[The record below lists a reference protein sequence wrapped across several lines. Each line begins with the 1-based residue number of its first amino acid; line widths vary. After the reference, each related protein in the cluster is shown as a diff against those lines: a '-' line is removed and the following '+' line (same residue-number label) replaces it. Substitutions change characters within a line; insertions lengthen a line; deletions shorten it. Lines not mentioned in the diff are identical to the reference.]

1 MKTRFICVCAA
12 AALFVSAAASARE
25 LSAAGLF
32 PEAVFDAAEAGEAC
46 AAVKMSAP
54 DYSWEKGRW
63 RPPLV
68 VLLDGKKRA
77 SLIPVRGGEAAE
89 YKAFLGPVGAGRHT
103 VSIADPSKKDGRAI
117 VESVTAGVLYA
128 GDDGYERLRRAPIL
142 LGRQDN
148 ESSDTPL
155 MMWVVESK
163 TAAGRILEYTVV
175 FSNEDG
181 GTKTAELMARYGR
194 TVDIEYVYRAALD
207 ADGRLVSETFQG
219 PNHEELPFKGRK
231 IGEHPVLR
239 VCTFNNMVCDDGE
252 SPFVFMNYPVEFDA
266 GGVRERML
274 DREPWI
280 NRVAFEELA
289 REGKLTKS
297 TPDPERIKIDDPR
310 LYALVDIEADV
321 PPGGPGIEISLKT
334 AGGGEWRS
342 ASQGVDEMRFK
353 GSGKARLGIL
363 LPEGCGLKDIEAVR
377 LAAVGVPGSRATVIS
392 LGPITF
398 LDVDFRPLQKE
409 IIWKKKRALVAGSS
423 PAIIKIDE

>member
-1 MKTRFICVCAA
+1 MKTRFICVFAA
-12 AALFVSAAASARE
+12 AVLFVSAVAAQE
-25 LSAAGLF
+25 HPTVGMF
-32 PEAVFDAAEAGEAC
+32 PEAVFDAVEAGEAY
-46 AAVKMSAP
+46 AAVKVAAP
-54 DYSWEKGRW
+54 GYTWAKSRW

-68 VLLDGKKRA
+68 VLLNGKKRA
-77 SLIPVRGGEAAE
+77 SLIPIRGGEAAE
-89 YKAFLGPVGAGRHT
+89 YKVFLGPVGAGRHT
-103 VSIADPSKKDGRAI
+103 VSVADPSKKEGRVV
-117 VESVTAGVLYA
+117 VESVSAGILYPR
-128 GDDGYERLRRAPIL
+128 DDGYERISRAPVL

-148 ESSDTPL
+148 ESSDAPL
-155 MMWVVESK
+155 MMWTVESA
-163 TAAGRILEYTVV
+163 TASGIALEYTVL

-194 TVDIEYVYRAALD
+194 TVDIEYVYRVAFD

-219 PNHEELPFKGRK
+219 PNHEELPFNGRK

-239 VCTFNNMVCDDGE
+239 VCTFNNMVCDDGD

-266 GGVRERML
+266 DGVRERML

-280 NRVAFEELA
+280 NRVAFEELT

-297 TPDPERIKIDDPR
+297 TPDPERMKIDDPR

-321 PPGGPGIEISLKT
+321 PPGGPGIEISLKA

-353 GSGKARLGIL
+353 GAGKARLGVL
-363 LPEGCGLKDIEAVR
+363 MPEGCSPEDIEAVR
-377 LAAVGVPGSRATVIS
+377 LEAVGVPGSRATILS

-398 LDVDFRPLQKE
+398 LDADFRPSHKE
-409 IIWKKKRALVAGSS
+409 IIWKKKRALVAGSA
-423 PAIIKIDE
+423 PAIIKISE

>member
-1 MKTRFICVCAA
+1 MKTRFICACAA
-12 AALFVSAAASARE
+12 AVLSVSAAVAARE
-25 LSAAGLF
+25 LSAAELF
-32 PEAVFDAAEAGEAC
+32 PEAVFEAAEAGEAY
-46 AAVKMSAP
+46 AAVKVAAP
-54 DYSWEKGRW
+54 DYTWAKSRW
-63 RPPLV
+63 RPPLA
-68 VLLDGKKRA
+68 VLLNGKKRA
-77 SLIPVRGGEAAE
+77 SIIPFRGGEAAE
-89 YKAFLGPVGAGRHT
+89 YKVFLGPVGAGMHT
-103 VSIADPSKKDGRAI
+103 VSVADPSKKDGRAI
-117 VESVTAGVLYA
+117 VESVTAGVLCA
-128 GDDGYERLRRAPIL
+128 GDDGYERLRRAPVL
-142 LGRQDN
+142 LGRQDS

-155 MMWVVESK
+155 MMWAVESE
-163 TAAGRILEYTVV
+163 ADAGRALEYTVV

-194 TVDIEYVYRAALD
+194 TVDIEYVYRVALD
-207 ADGRLVSETFQG
+207 AEGRLVSETFQG
-219 PNHEELPFKGRK
+219 PNHEELSFNGRK

-252 SPFVFMNYPVEFDA
+252 SPFVFMNYPAEFDA

-297 TPDPERIKIDDPR
+297 TPDPERMKIDDPR

-321 PPGGPGIEISLKT
+321 PPGGPGIEVSLKA

-353 GSGKARLGIL
+353 GAGKARLGVL
-363 LPEGCGLKDIEAVR
+363 MPEGCGPEDIEAVR
-377 LAAVGVPGSRATVIS
+377 LEAVGVPGSRATILS

-398 LDVDFRPLQKE
+398 LDADFRPSHKE
-409 IIWKKKRALVAGSS
+409 IIWKKKRALVAGAA